1 MPECFIYG
9 CICEINIILINYRYG
24 TSSPSTS
31 DSSQSKSSTTAPKIK
46 TEPPSTSPPP
56 PSPASQQSTSARAS
70 PAAETKSAKKAE
82 KAAVAPTFENSVA
95 ALEKHLKTMHE
106 QRIAAAAS
114 IKAEQNKRIKLE
126 QKESAQQSESGE
138 VFVLNPSI
146 QKLIFYP
153 SLFRI
158 LFDCQCNGSIPES
171 EEEFELTEWFP
182 PDLDLGHFEKVVVT
196 DVTVDDVTVTMR
208 ESESAEGFFDGC
220 RRVTNSAA

>member
-1 MPECFIYG
+1 MESFVKSTFRFLPY
-9 CICEINIILINYRYG
+9 NIILINCRYG

-31 DSSQSKSSTTAPKIK
+31 DSSQTKSNTTAPKIK
-46 TEPPSTSPPP
+46 TEPPSTSPPQ
-56 PSPASQQSTSARAS
+56 SPASQQTTSARAS

-126 QKESAQQSESGE
+126 QKESAHQSESGE
-138 VFVLNPSI
+138 VFVLKPSI

-153 SLFRI
+153 SLLQMLLIANAFKFQSLKRS
-158 LFDCQCNGSIPES
+158 LS
-171 EEEFELTEWFP
+171 
-182 PDLDLGHFEKVVVT
+182 
-196 DVTVDDVTVTMR
+196 
-208 ESESAEGFFDGC
+208 
-220 RRVTNSAA
+220 